1 MSTGRGVA
9 LAVGVVALLAV
20 ACGSGGSSQFG
31 DGNTLGDGTQNGG
44 GGNGGGFGGASSG
57 SPGGVT
63 PGSACAT
70 SSAATNAPPI
80 HLVFMFDRSGSM
92 KFNPQPNNKWDAC
105 TTGLKSFFGDPSSAN
120 FFASMQ
126 VFPSDGGNTCNVSA
140 YQNYLVPE
148 VTLPDSAGKLGAALD
163 ANGPQPNFGTPT
175 LPAMKGAIG
184 YAQGVKAKLTNGE
197 KVAVVL
203 VTDGEPNDC
212 NSNPQNVA
220 AEAAT
225 VAATIPTYVIGIG
238 TSLSNLD
245 TIAQGGGTNKAI
257 IVSDAN
263 PNQITPDFEAAV
275 GAIKNAALGCEYAL
289 PKPPN
294 GQQLD
299 INAVNVNY
307 TPGGGQPQ
315 TLTYSKDCSN
325 PNGWHYDNPADP
337 QHVEMC
343 PGICDTL
350 KKDQSG
356 GKLDVIFGCQ
366 TAGGVT
372 R

>member
-1 MSTGRGVA
+1 VIA
-9 LAVGVVALLAV
+9 LAVGAVAVLAI
-20 ACGSGGSSQFG
+20 ACGSSNDSQFPG
-31 DGNTLGDGTQNGG
+31 GGNTLGDGSQNGG
-44 GGNGGGFGGASSG
+44 GAGGLGGASSG
-57 SPGGVT
+57 APGGVT

-105 TTGLKSFFGDPSSAN
+105 TTGLKSFFADPSSAN
-120 FFASMQ
+120 FFASLQ
-126 VFPSDGGNTCNVSA
+126 VFPSDGNTCNVTG
-140 YQNYLVPE
+140 YENYLVPE
-148 VTLPDSAGKLGAALD
+148 VALPDSAKLAAALD
-163 ANGPQPNFGTPT
+163 ANGPQANFGTPT
-175 LPAMKGAIG
+175 LPAIEGAIG
-184 YAQGVKAKLTNGE
+184 YAQSVKAKLTNGE

-212 NSNPQNVA
+212 NSTAAKVA
-220 AEAAT
+220 AAAAK

-238 TSLSNLD
+238 ASIANLD
-245 TIAQGGGTNKAI
+245 LIAQGGGTNKAI

-263 PNQITPDFEAAV
+263 PAQITPDFEAAV
-275 GAIKNAALGCEYAL
+275 GAIKSAALGCEYAL
-289 PKPPN
+289 PTPPN
-294 GQQLD
+294 GQELN

-307 TPGGGQPQ
+307 TPGGGKAQ

-325 PNGWHYDNPADP
+325 PSGWHYDNPADP
-337 QHVEMC
+337 KHVEMC